1 MSRRSSRIATAI
13 VSPVTNVVAA
23 ATATSTKAKK
33 IESTAAVAS
42 TKKSKKA
49 STTAV
54 KDKENVKN
62 TTTESQVAPS
72 KKRKAA
78 SELSPEPV
86 DDGKGRCTWAAS
98 SRHPLLQQYHD
109 TEWCI
114 SGGFNRTNRYLFE
127 MIILEGAQA
136 GLSWS
141 TVLNKRDAYRE
152 AYDNFDYNVIAST
165 YTSPASNERLLK
177 TNIVKNK
184 LKVEASMINAKAFR
198 DLLLERYPDH
208 AQPEDENG
216 FWQFL
221 QAYKKPES
229 TESGKKGSNGNKKK
243 LQNEKPQEYLT
254 SNEASDRLSADLKN
268 LGFKFVGST
277 IMYSYLQAV
286 GIELEGIHHIET
298 CFKHP
303 KNT

>member
-13 VSPVTNVVAA
+13 VSPAANIVSATA
-23 ATATSTKAKK
+23 ATPTKAKK
-33 IESTAAVAS
+33 VESTAITS
-42 TKKSKKA
+42 TKKTSA
-49 STTAV
+49 TSA
-54 KDKENVKN
+54 KDIENVIN
-62 TTTESQVAPS
+62 TTIKSQEVAPTR
-72 KKRKAA
+72 KRKAA

-86 DDGKGRCTWAAS
+86 NDGKGRCSWAAS

-127 MIILEGAQA
+127 MLILEGAQA

-152 AYDNFDYNVIAST
+152 AYDNFDYNVITNT
-165 YTSPASNERLLK
+165 YISPASNERLLK

-198 DLLLERYPDH
+198 DLLLERYPDQ

-216 FWQFL
+216 FWHFL
-221 QAYKKPES
+221 QAYKKQES
-229 TESGKKGSNGNKKK
+229 IETGRNGSSENKKK
-243 LQNEKPQEYLT
+243 LQSKEPPQVYLT

-268 LGFKFVGST
+268 LGFKFVGTT

-286 GIELEGIHHIET
+286 GIELEGTHHTES

-303 KNT
+303 KNM